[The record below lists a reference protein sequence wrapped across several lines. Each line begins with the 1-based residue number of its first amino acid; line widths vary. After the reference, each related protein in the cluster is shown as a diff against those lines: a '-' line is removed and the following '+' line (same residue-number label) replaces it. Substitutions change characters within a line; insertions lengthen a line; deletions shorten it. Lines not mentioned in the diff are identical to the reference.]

1 MADQSQIT
9 QHDNT
14 ITGAINNL
22 SAEIDTSTGIIED
35 RLAELILAQPDNR
48 ALTQNRALLLQAFSE
63 LDNIQTI
70 MPEAL
75 SEIANDTISLQGI
88 GGRDAEDTG
97 AQNTLSEIAQ
107 NEFATEVENQKNTIV
122 DAVILG
128 AVGGVAINE
137 LAQQARYGVSGLYAQ
152 TNNADARRL
161 QVRLRSLENADIK
174 DAGAIQAVVSQLRD
188 ALGGVARGAN
198 LRSLGQ
204 RVIAE
209 TVMRF
214 DGAFAGGRAK
224 RREIKRY
231 EYAGGIIET
240 SRPFCTAHVG
250 DVMTKAEMDNIW
262 LGESWAG
269 KEPGDPFVV
278 RGGYNCRHFWVP
290 VPDDE

>member
-14 ITGAINNL
+14 ITGAIDNL

-240 SRPFCTAHVG
+240 SRPFCQALDGATF
-250 DVMTKAEMDNIW
+250 TEEEIYNIW
-262 LGESWAG
+262 NGESWAG
-269 KEPGDPFVV
+269 KMPGDPFVV

>member
-14 ITGAINNL
+14 ITGAIDNL

-75 SEIANDTISLQGI
+75 SEIANDTIGLQGI

-107 NEFATEVENQKNTIV
+107 NEFATEVTNQKNTIV

-240 SRPFCTAHVG
+240 SRPFCQALDGATF
-250 DVMTKAEMDNIW
+250 TEEEIYNIW
-262 LGESWAG
+262 NGESWAG
-269 KEPGDPFVV
+269 KMPGDPFVV

>member
-14 ITGAINNL
+14 ITGAIDNL

-107 NEFATEVENQKNTIV
+107 NEFATEVTNQKNTIV

-240 SRPFCTAHVG
+240 SRPFCQALDGATF
-250 DVMTKAEMDNIW
+250 TEEEIYNIW
-262 LGESWAG
+262 NGESWAG
-269 KEPGDPFVV
+269 KMPGDPFVV

>member
-1 MADQSQIT
+1 MADESQIMV
-9 QHDNT
+9 HDNT
-14 ITGAINNL
+14 ITGAIRDL

-107 NEFATEVENQKNTIV
+107 NEFATEVENTKNTIV

-161 QVRLRSLENADIK
+161 QTRLRSLENADIK

-214 DGAFAGGRAK
+214 DGAFSGGRAK
-224 RREIKRY
+224 RRNIKKF
-231 EYAGGIIET
+231 EYAGGVIET
-240 SRPFCTAHVG
+240 SRPFCEDLAGAVLTEEEIY
-250 DVMTKAEMDNIW
+250 DIW
-262 LGESWAG
+262 NSESWGG

>member
-107 NEFATEVENQKNTIV
+107 NEFATEVTNQKNTIV

-240 SRPFCTAHVG
+240 SRPFCQALDGATF
-250 DVMTKAEMDNIW
+250 TEEEIYNIW
-262 LGESWAG
+262 NGESWAG
-269 KEPGDPFVV
+269 KMPGDPFVV